1 MSTQSV
7 TVSVENLSPDNGA
20 FLTPLWFGFH
30 DGTFDTYDRGRPVS
44 PGLESLAEDGDTA
57 LISQEF
63 DLAGFGTVQGTIL
76 GEDGTPGP
84 IDPGETASFTVELDP
99 SDPTSQFFNYA
110 SMIIP
115 SNDFFI
121 ANGNEQAHP
130 IFDEAGNFI
139 GADFVVLGSNVLDA
153 GSEVNDEIP
162 ANTAFFGQM
171 APNTGEPENGVVEL
185 AEGFI
190 PGGPILSSEDFFN
203 ADFTAE
209 GFEVA
214 RIRVFAE
221 DAMPPVADPVALNSI
236 LSGDQE
242 VPSPVDTEATGVS
255 SLTLNETGDALS
267 YSLTLTGLDL
277 GDLLGTGDQTPDPGD
292 DVTRIHIH
300 NGARGENGPVALGL
314 FDLVAPEAAGRMLTT
329 WW

>member
-1 MSTQSV
+1 MSTQTV
-7 TVSVENLSPDNGA
+7 TVSIENLSPDNGA

-76 GEDGTPGP
+76 GADGTPGP

-99 SDPTSQFFNYA
+99 SDPTSRFFNYA
-110 SMIIP
+110 SMLIP

-139 GADFVVLGSNVLDA
+139 GADFIVLGSNVLDA

-171 APNTGEPENGVVEL
+171 APNTGVPEKRCG
-185 AEGFI
+185 
-190 PGGPILSSEDFFN
+190 
-203 ADFTAE
+203 
-209 GFEVA
+209 
-214 RIRVFAE
+214 
-221 DAMPPVADPVALNSI
+221 
-236 LSGDQE
+236 
-242 VPSPVDTEATGVS
+242 
-255 SLTLNETGDALS
+255 
-267 YSLTLTGLDL
+267 
-277 GDLLGTGDQTPDPGD
+277 GTG
-292 DVTRIHIH
+292 
-300 NGARGENGPVALGL
+300 RGFYSRWPH
-314 FDLVAPEAAGRMLTT
+314 PQQ
-329 WW
+329 